1 MNRHQA
7 VQMMC
12 RNGGRYV
19 CYFTVFWWAGIKPF
33 EMMCRNGGR
42 YVCYFTVFWWA
53 GIKPFKWC
61 VEMVVGMLAISQCF
75 DEQASS
81 RSNDVSKWWSVCLLF
96 HSVLMSR
103 HQAVQIMCRNGGRY
117 VCYFTVF
124 WWAGIKP
131 FKWCVEMV
139 VGMFAISQIF
149 DEQASSRSNDVSKWW
164 LVCLL
169 FHSVLMSWHQA
180 VEMMCRNGGRYVCY
194 FTVFWWAG
202 IQPLKWCVEM
212 VVGMFAI
219 SQCFD
224 EQASSRSNDV
234 SKWWLVCLLFH
245 CVLMSWHQAVQMM
258 CRNGGRYVCY
268 FTVFW
273 WAGIKPFKW
282 CVEMVVGMFAIS
294 QFFDEQASSRS
305 NDVSKWWLVCLLF
318 HSVLMSWHQAVQ
330 MMCRN
335 GGRYVCYFT
344 VFWWAGIKPF
354 KWCVEMVV
362 GVFAISQCFDEQSS
376 SRSNDVSKWWLVCLL
391 FHSVLMSWH
400 QAVQMMF
407 RNGGR
412 YVCYLTV
419 FWWAGIK
426 PFKWCVEMVV
436 GMFAISQCFDE
447 LASSRSNDVSKW
459 WSVCLLFH
467 SVLMSRH
474 HAVQMMCR
482 NGGWYVC
489 YFTVFW
495 WAGIKPFKWC
505 VEMVVGMFAISQC
518 FDELASSRS
527 NDVSK
532 WWSVCLL
539 FHSVL
544 MSWHQAVQMMCRNG
558 GWYVCYFTVFWWAGI
573 KPFKWCVEIVVG
585 MFAIS
590 QFLMNR
596 HQAVQMMCRNGGRYV
611 CYFTVFWW
619 AGIKPFE
626 MMCRNGG
633 RYVCYFTVF
642 WWAGIKPFKWCVE
655 MVVGMFAISQCFDE
669 QASSRS
675 NDVSKW
681 WSVCLLFHSVLMS
694 RHQAVQMMCRNGGWY
709 VCYFTV
715 FWWAGIKPFKWC
727 VEMVVGM
734 FAISQCFDEQ
744 ASSRSIDVSKWWSV
758 CLLYHSIW
766 WTGIKPFK
774 WCVEM
779 VVGMFAISQCFDERA
794 SSLLKWC
801 VEMVVGMFAI
811 SQCFDERASSR
822 SNDVSKWWLVCLL
835 FHSVLMSRHQAVQM
849 MCRNGGRYVCYF
861 TVFWWAGIKPFEM
874 MCRNG
879 GRYVCY
885 FTVFWWAGIKPF
897 KWCVEMVVGMFAIS
911 QCFDEQAS
919 SRSNDVSKWW
929 SVCLL
934 YHSFWWTG
942 IKPFKWCVEMVVG
955 MFAISQCFDERA
967 SSLLKWCVEMV
978 VGMFAISQCF
988 DERASSRSNDV
999 SKWWLVCLL
1008 FHSVLMSRHQAV
1020 QMMCRNGGRYVCYFT
1035 VFWWAGIKPFKWC
1048 VEMVVGMFAI
1058 SQCFDELA
1066 SSRSNDVSKWWSVC
1080 LLFHSVLMS
1089 RHQAVQM
1096 MCRNG
1101 GWYVCYF
1108 TVFLWAGIKPFKW
1121 CVEMVVGMFAISQC
1135 FDELASSRSNDV
1147 SKWWLV
1153 CLLFHSVLMSRHQ
1166 AVQMMCRN
1174 GGWYVCYFT
1183 VFWWA
1188 GIKPFKWCVEMVVG
1202 MFAISQCFD
1211 EQA

>member
-1 MNRHQA
+1 MSWHQA
-7 VQMMC
+7 VQM
-12 RNGGRYV
+12 
-19 CYFTVFWWAGIKPF
+19 
-33 EMMCRNGGR
+33 
-42 YVCYFTVFWWA
+42 
-53 GIKPFKWC
+53 
-61 VEMVVGMLAISQCF
+61 
-75 DEQASS
+75 
-81 RSNDVSKWWSVCLLF
+81 
-96 HSVLMSR
+96 
-103 HQAVQIMCRNGGRY
+103 MCRNGGRY

-139 VGMFAISQIF
+139 VGMFAISQCF
-149 DEQASSRSNDVSKWW
+149 DELASSRSNDVSKWW

-169 FHSVLMSWHQA
+169 FHS
-180 VEMMCRNGGRYVCY
+180 
-194 FTVFWWAG
+194 
-202 IQPLKWCVEM
+202 
-212 VVGMFAI
+212 
-219 SQCFD
+219 
-224 EQASSRSNDV
+224 
-234 SKWWLVCLLFH
+234 
-245 CVLMSWHQAVQMM
+245 VLMSWHQAVQMM

-294 QFFDEQASSRS
+294 QCFDEQASSRSNYVSKWWLVCLLFHSVLMSWHQAVQMMCRNGGWYVCYFSVLMSRHQAVKMMCRNGGWYVCYFTVFWWAGIKPFKWCVEMVVGMFAISQCFDEQASSRS

-362 GVFAISQCFDEQSS
+362 D
-376 SRSNDVSKWWLVCLL
+376 
-391 FHSVLMSWH
+391 
-400 QAVQMMF
+400 
-407 RNGGR
+407 
-412 YVCYLTV
+412 
-419 FWWAGIK
+419 
-426 PFKWCVEMVV
+426 
-436 GMFAISQCFDE
+436 MFAISQCFDE
-447 LASSRSNDVSKW
+447 L
-459 WSVCLLFH
+459 
-467 SVLMSRH
+467 
-474 HAVQMMCR
+474 
-482 NGGWYVC
+482 
-489 YFTVFW
+489 
-495 WAGIKPFKWC
+495 
-505 VEMVVGMFAISQC
+505 
-518 FDELASSRS
+518 
-527 NDVSK
+527 
-532 WWSVCLL
+532 
-539 FHSVL
+539 
-544 MSWHQAVQMMCRNG
+544 
-558 GWYVCYFTVFWWAGI
+558 
-573 KPFKWCVEIVVG
+573 
-585 MFAIS
+585 
-590 QFLMNR
+590 
-596 HQAVQMMCRNGGRYV
+596 
-611 CYFTVFWW
+611 
-619 AGIKPFE
+619 
-626 MMCRNGG
+626 
-633 RYVCYFTVF
+633 
-642 WWAGIKPFKWCVE
+642 
-655 MVVGMFAISQCFDE
+655 
-669 QASSRS
+669 ASSRS

-734 FAISQCFDEQ
+734 FAISQCFYE
-744 ASSRSIDVSKWWSV
+744 
-758 CLLYHSIW
+758 L
-766 WTGIKPFK
+766 
-774 WCVEM
+774 
-779 VVGMFAISQCFDERA
+779 
-794 SSLLKWC
+794 
-801 VEMVVGMFAI
+801 
-811 SQCFDERASSR
+811 ASSR
-822 SNDVSKWWLVCLL
+822 SNDVSKWWSVCLL
-835 FHSVLMSRHQAVQM
+835 FHSVLMSWHQVVQM
-849 MCRNGGRYVCYF
+849 MCRNGG
-861 TVFWWAGIKPFEM
+861 W
-874 MCRNG
+874 
-879 GRYVCY
+879 YVCY

-934 YHSFWWTG
+934 
-942 IKPFKWCVEMVVG
+942 
-955 MFAISQCFDERA
+955 
-967 SSLLKWCVEMV
+967 
-978 VGMFAISQCF
+978 
-988 DERASSRSNDV
+988 
-999 SKWWLVCLL
+999 
-1008 FHSVLMSRHQAV
+1008 FHSVLMSRHKAV
-1020 QMMCRNGGRYVCYFT
+1020 QMMCLNGGRYVCYFT

-1058 SQCFDELA
+1058 SQCLDELA

-1101 GWYVCYF
+1101 GWCVCYFTVFWWAGIKPFKWCVEMVVGVFAISQCFDELASSRSNDVSKWWSVCLLSYSVLMSWHKAVQMMCRNGGWYVCYF
-1108 TVFLWAGIKPFKW
+1108 TVFWWAGIKQFKW

-1135 FDELASSRSNDV
+1135 FDEQASSRSNDV

-1202 MFAISQCFD
+1202 TFAISQCFD
-1211 EQA
+1211 ELASSRSNDVSKWWLVCLLFHSVLMSRHQAVQIMCRNGGRYVCYFTVFWWAGIKPFKLCVEMVVGMFAISLCFDEQASSRSNGVSK